1 MFGERL
7 FRGLRL
13 AGVVGLMAALALLA
27 APAAG
32 ISVAQQG
39 ASATPTPTLTAP
51 PGFIRITVLPGES
64 LATYVTRY
72 GVSAQSI
79 IAANPALKQNPNV
92 IFPGQTLLIP
102 DRTVTVVA
110 PTATEAQVTAT
121 AASTATPSTPTVAP
135 TNRPT
140 NTVPP
145 PTATLQAPPGFIAVR
160 VASGETLI
168 TFVRRYGVSAQAII
182 AANPAL
188 QRDPNVLTI
197 GQVLLIPI
205 ATPTAAAP
213 AATATPESPGSG
225 TPDAS
230 GFIEVVVQPGDT
242 LLTFVQR
249 YNVSAAAILAVNPA
263 LQRDPNLLQ
272 IGQRIRIPVAQAR
285 TATPVAPTVTPG
297 GPTTTPLPASATP
310 GSVLPTAPVLANSFQ
325 VTVRAGE
332 SLLVLSQRFG
342 VRGAALLAANPQ
354 LGTGDNAN
362 IVFPGQV
369 INIPLVR
376 STTPSRTTPFF
387 YTIASGETLNSLAT
401 RFEIGAGTLQAANP
415 GVSFNPGVEI
425 LVPAGPRL
433 VTVRQGDELR
443 TIAARYG
450 TTVEFL
456 LTGNSLPNPDR
467 IYPGQLILIPI
478 QYGAAPLPY

>member
-1 MFGERL
+1 MLGVKSL
-7 FRGLRL
+7 RGLSL
-13 AGVVGLMAALALLA
+13 AGLLGLITALALLA

-32 ISVAQQG
+32 ATVAQQG
-39 ASATPTPTLTAP
+39 ATATPSPTQTAP

-72 GVSAQSI
+72 GVSAQAI
-79 IAANPALKQNPNV
+79 IAANPALQQNPNV

-102 DRTVTVVA
+102 QSTTTVVA
-110 PTATEAQVTAT
+110 PTATGTQVTST
-121 AASTATPSTPTVAP
+121 AAPTGTPRTPTAVP
-135 TNRPT
+135 TSRPT

-145 PTATLQAPPGFIAVR
+145 PTATLQAPSGFVAVR
-160 VASGETLI
+160 VAAGETLI

-205 ATPTAAAP
+205 VTPTAVAP
-213 AATATPESPGSG
+213 VATATPVPAGG
-225 TPDAS
+225 TPNAS
-230 GFIEVVVQPGDT
+230 GFIEVVVQPGET

-249 YNVSAAAILAVNPA
+249 YNVSASAILAVNPA

-272 IGQRIRIPVAQAR
+272 IGQRIRIPIAQAR
-285 TATPVAPTVTPG
+285 TATPVAPTAAPG
-297 GPTTTPLPASATP
+297 GPTTTPGPVTATP
-310 GSVLPTAPVLANSFQ
+310 GSALPTAPALANSFQ

-342 VRGAALLAANPQ
+342 VRGAALLAVNPQ
-354 LGTGDNAN
+354 LGTGENVN
-362 IVFPGQV
+362 IVYPGQV

-387 YTIASGETLNSLAT
+387 YTIQSGETINTLAGK
-401 RFEIGAGTLQAANP
+401 FEIGAGTLQSANP

-450 TTVEFL
+450 VTVEFL
-456 LTGNSLPNPDR
+456 LTSNSLPNPDR

-478 QYGAAPLPY
+478 QYGAAPLAY